1 MASDIG
7 GIVATGV
14 NGIVALGVVKAVS
27 DSAKSLGSKK
37 RKSKRRK

>member
-1 MASDIG
+1 MANDIG

-14 NGIVALGVVKAVS
+14 NAMVTLGVVKAVS
-27 DSAKSLGSKK
+27 DSAKSLNTKK